1 MMTIFGAAGTLRT
14 PLVRA
19 PLVQTP
25 VLRNPAMRLAA
36 IALALAAAVML
47 LAACQGDDAPPTAPA
62 ATTAPAAAQ
71 AQTTAPTQPAATQP
85 SAMAEQ
91 TPAPTTAAQTQTT
104 GPTPAP
110 TQPSATRAPTP
121 APTPVADPIAV
132 VASNTI
138 LADIAR
144 QVGGNLVA
152 VNQLIPAG
160 SDVHAWQ
167 SAPRDSVRISEAA
180 VIISNGAGLAP
191 QVDDLI
197 ENAASAA
204 AVRVVASDGLDAME
218 LVELPFPGMDDHGH
232 DDHGAEKT
240 ADGRL
245 LVGDGESDKLSVI
258 DLESGTVMPDA
269 FELGSR
275 AGRIYATP
283 SGRYAIAVSSDANNA
298 HIFDGGIYQVE
309 HGDHFDRY
317 ENPVSRLD
325 IDLMGDNPVH
335 MYVGDEWA
343 TIYYDGSGDVVL
355 IEEHEL
361 EHDGAS
367 YAPPKFNAGPH
378 HGASIPLEG
387 DVFATT
393 VQHPDYASDPEMYRL
408 PSQVSIRDEA
418 GMTLYTAAA
427 ECPDLHGDA
436 GNGHM
441 AVFGCTG
448 GVLMVEAHDGA
459 YEDAFIAAPAGSADD
474 FRLTSVWGYHGLD
487 HFFALGSAVGLY
499 QVEPEAGTMEQLIPA
514 TDALRPIQVA
524 LSYDGELLLVVMSD
538 GEVRMYD
545 AHDADLMASAT
556 GILSDT
562 IDAGFWA
569 RPHIAT
575 APGRIFI
582 TDSGAG
588 EVIALDT
595 HDLDEVGHWD
605 VSGKPTKIAFV
616 GILDQD
622 EHGDEHDDHGDDD
635 HDDHDD
641 DHDADHDDDRDD
653 HDDHHGHDHSAGDP
667 HFWQD
672 PRLVVHYAEQ
682 IAAGLAM
689 ADPDN
694 AKAYADNAAAYI
706 GELNELDEYISNAL
720 SSIPAAHR
728 TLVTFHDAF
737 GYFGARYGL
746 EVMAFVG
753 GHGGDVAPDD
763 IVSVLNLVRE
773 QGLPAIFSEPQFAAD
788 ALEQVA
794 RDADI
799 KVGVIRSIPDR
810 DGLGYIEM
818 MRGNADTLAESL
830 R

>member
-1 MMTIFGAAGTLRT
+1 MMTIFGTAGAL
-14 PLVRA
+14 RA
-19 PLVQTP
+19 PLAATQL
-25 VLRNPAMRLAA
+25 LRNPAMRLAA
-36 IALALAAAVML
+36 IALALAAAVLL
-47 LAACQGDDAPPTAPA
+47 LAACQGDDATPPAPA
-62 ATTAPAAAQ
+62 ATTAPAASQ
-71 AQTTAPTQPAATQP
+71 AQTTAPSQPAATETT
-85 SAMAEQ
+85 AMTAATPAPTTEAASGQ
-91 TPAPTTAAQTQTT
+91 TPAPTSPSAA
-104 GPTPAP
+104 PAP
-110 TQPSATRAPTP
+110 TA
-121 APTPVADPIAV
+121 APTPVADPVVV

-138 LADIAR
+138 LADMAR
-144 QVGGNLVA
+144 QIGGNLVA
-152 VNQLIPAG
+152 VSQLIPPGA
-160 SDVHAWQ
+160 DVHAWQ
-167 SAPRDSVRISEAA
+167 NTPRDSVRISEAA
-180 VIISNGAGLAP
+180 VIISNGTGLAP
-191 QVDDLI
+191 QVDELI
-197 ENAASAA
+197 EGAASDT
-204 AVRVVASDGLDAME
+204 AVRVVASEGLDAIE
-218 LVELPFPGMDDHGH
+218 LVELPFPGMDAHGH
-232 DDHGAEKT
+232 DDHGEEKM

-245 LVGDGESDKLSVI
+245 LVGDGESGQLSVI
-258 DLESGTVMPDA
+258 DLESGTVMQDA
-269 FELGSR
+269 FDLGSR
-275 AGRIYATP
+275 AGRIYATAG
-283 SGRYAIAVSSDANNA
+283 GRYAIAVSSDANNA
-298 HIFDGGIYQVE
+298 HIFDGGIYLEE
-309 HGDHFDRY
+309 HGDHFDRI
-317 ENPVSRLD
+317 ENAVSRLD
-325 IDLMGDNPVH
+325 IDLAGNDPSH
-335 MYVGDEWA
+335 LYVGDEWA

-367 YAPPKFNAGPH
+367 YVPPRFNAGAH

-393 VQHPDYASDPEMYRL
+393 VQHPDYASNPEMYRL
-408 PSQVSIRDEA
+408 PTQVSIRDEA
-418 GMTLYTAAA
+418 GMILYTAES

-448 GVLMVEAHDGA
+448 GVMMVEAHDGA

-499 QVEPEAGTMEQLIPA
+499 QVEPEMGTMEQLIPA

-545 AHDADLMASAT
+545 AHDADLLESAA
-556 GILSDT
+556 GVLSDPVAT
-562 IDAGFWA
+562 DSQF
-569 RPHIAT
+569 RSQIAT

-616 GILDQD
+616 GILDKD
-622 EHGDEHDDHGDDD
+622 DHGDEHDDDHG
-635 HDDHDD
+635 DD
-641 DHDADHDDDRDD
+641 DHDADHDDDHDDD
-653 HDDHHGHDHSAGDP
+653 HMDDEHGHDHGAGDP

-682 IAAGLAM
+682 IAAGLTM

-694 AKAYADNAAAYI
+694 AATYAANLAAYI
-706 GELNELDEYISNAL
+706 GELNELDTYISNAL
-720 SSIPAAHR
+720 SGIPEARR

-763 IVSVLNLVRE
+763 IVNVLNLVRE
-773 QGLPAIFSEPQFAAD
+773 RGLPAIFSEPQFAAD

-794 RDADI
+794 RDANI

-810 DGLGYIEM
+810 EGLGYIEM